1 MATLPGWKIDHKKS
15 IAVDASEDVTEGQ
28 VGKLTAE
35 STAAVCGAGEMPAGV
50 FPRDVDIS
58 EDGARTELV
67 RGDVAVCKVAAAVS
81 SLTTPVKAAANGA
94 VTPCDTDQD
103 IIVGMPLTLQSTVG
117 GYVPVD
123 LTLMGSYYATT

>member
-1 MATLPGWKIDHKKS
+1 MGTLPGWKIDHKKS

-50 FPRDVDIS
+50 FPRTVDIS

-67 RGDVAVCKVAAAVS
+67 RGDVAVCLAAAAIS
-81 SLTTPVKAAANGA
+81 DLTIPVTTAASGTA
-94 VTPCDTDQD
+94 TPCTVDQEV
-103 IIVGMPLTLQSTVG
+103 ILGMPLTLQSTVG
-117 GYVPVD
+117 GTFLVD